1 MEKIKVLHITQA
13 VIGGT
18 LEYLK
23 LFFSHI
29 DKEKYEVE
37 LVCPSYGPMKD
48 EISSMGIKVHVIEMN
63 RKISIIDDYRAY
75 RQLKK
80 YIKES
85 KPDIVHLHSSKAGVL
100 GRLAAYKN
108 KIPCVYNAHGWS
120 FAMDVSKVKKNFY
133 AFIERVMA
141 KITYKIINIS
151 NFEQELAIRYK
162 ITSEERMQVIY
173 NGIDLSKYNEKF
185 NKEKILNELKI
196 LNHPFIIGMV
206 ARLTKQKSPET
217 FIKVAKEVSRE
228 VKNSYFIFVGDGE
241 LRDEIEEL
249 IAKEG
254 LKDRFLITGWTNEV
268 GKYISIFDVGVL
280 TSKWEGFGLAL
291 LEYMALGKPVI
302 ASKVGGIPDVIQNYN
317 NGILVKAQNIQGF
330 VNAIK
335 EIDEN
340 QTLKNQM
347 IENGYKCLREEFNI
361 ERVIY
366 EHDVMYIEIIN
377 SMQGR

>member
-1 MEKIKVLHITQA
+1 
-13 VIGGT
+13 
-18 LEYLK
+18 
-23 LFFSHI
+23 
-29 DKEKYEVE
+29 
-37 LVCPSYGPMKD
+37 MKD
-48 EISSMGIKVHVIEMN
+48 EISSMDIKIHVIEMN

-80 YIKES
+80 YIKET
-85 KPDIVHLHSSKAGVL
+85 KPDIVHLHSSKAGVV

-196 LNHPFIIGMV
+196 LTPPFIIGMV

-241 LRDEIEEL
+241 LRDEIEDLVEK
-249 IAKEG
+249 AE
-254 LKDRFLITGWTNEV
+254 LKDKFLITGWTNEV
-268 GKYISIFDVGVL
+268 GKYMSIFDVGVL
-280 TSKWEGFGLAL
+280 TSKWEGFGLVL

-317 NGILVKAQNIQGF
+317 NGILVES
-330 VNAIK
+330 
-335 EIDEN
+335 EIYKN
-340 QTLKNQM
+340 LLTQLKRLM
-347 IENGYKCLREEFNI
+347 KMRP
-361 ERVIY
+361 
-366 EHDVMYIEIIN
+366 
-377 SMQGR
+377 